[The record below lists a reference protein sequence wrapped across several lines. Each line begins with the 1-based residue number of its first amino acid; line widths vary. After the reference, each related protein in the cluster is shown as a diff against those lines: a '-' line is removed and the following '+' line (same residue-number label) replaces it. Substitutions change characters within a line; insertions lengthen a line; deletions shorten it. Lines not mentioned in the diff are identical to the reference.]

1 MTYGIICF
9 FGSTLDC
16 KLVAIASFWNGLSY
30 CSFESIRSTLSF
42 TWPNVWRIFSKRFR
56 KKKKNIMCIYI
67 DIWQVINSKW
77 HQFAYI
83 SSLDSFFDTV
93 SFNFSTLGETSSN
106 VFVKRLMLI
115 HIHQAAD
122 YGTIVS
128 IVPIRK
134 LLPFLCFDTWYI
146 FGVFY
151 FFNS

>member
-1 MTYGIICF
+1 MWHMVLYV
-9 FGSTLDC
+9 S
-16 KLVAIASFWNGLSY
+16 LVQHLIANWLPLLHSETGFRIVLLNRSEARYLLLGLM
-30 CSFESIRSTLSF
+30 FEESS
-42 TWPNVWRIFSKRFR
+42 PNVLGR
-56 KKKKNIMCIYI
+56 KKNIMCIYI
-67 DIWQVINSKW
+67 DIWQLINAKW